1 MASSATTAP
10 MARVS
15 AFPRGGGA
23 APVTTGGV
31 SVPSSVAVVVDA
43 DDEVDDDAD
52 DEVVDVE
59 AGLARPSVEIDGEG

>member
-31 SVPSSVAVVVDA
+31 SVPSSVAVVVD
-43 DDEVDDDAD
+43 DDAD

-59 AGLARPSVEIDGEG
+59 AGLARPSVEIDGGG

>member
-31 SVPSSVAVVVDA
+31 SVPSSVAVVDA
-43 DDEVDDDAD
+43 AD

-59 AGLARPSVEIDGEG
+59 AGLARPSVEIDGGG

>member
-1 MASSATTAP
+1 

-31 SVPSSVAVVVDA
+31 SVPSSVAVVVDDVA
-43 DDEVDDDAD
+43 DDDEVL
-52 DEVVDVE
+52 DVE
-59 AGLARPSVEIDGEG
+59 AGLARPSVEIDGGG

>member
-31 SVPSSVAVVVDA
+31 SVPSSVAFVVDA
-43 DDEVDDDAD
+43 DD

-59 AGLARPSVEIDGEG
+59 AGLARPSVEIDGGG

>member
-15 AFPRGGGA
+15 AFPRGGA

-31 SVPSSVAVVVDA
+31 SVPSSVAVVV
-43 DDEVDDDAD
+43 VDDAD
-52 DEVVDVE
+52 DDEVVAVE
-59 AGLARPSVEIDGEG
+59 AGSARPWVEIDGGG

>member
-1 MASSATTAP
+1 

-31 SVPSSVAVVVDA
+31 SVPSSVAVAVVVVDA
-43 DDEVDDDAD
+43 DDEV
-52 DEVVDVE
+52 VVDVE
-59 AGLARPSVEIDGEG
+59 AGLARPWVEIDGGG